1 MFWSAKTN
9 ILDFVSFK
17 FTKLWATDSHALC
30 SSDDMCVPSV
40 REGLA
45 PHLFPLSDVDRVHR
59 AGADLISLLEKPR
72 AGQELWVLVI
82 SILDSDGGTGAD
94 IVVLSSVHFLK

>member
-1 MFWSAKTN
+1 M
-9 ILDFVSFK
+9 
-17 FTKLWATDSHALC
+17 
-30 SSDDMCVPSV
+30 PSV

-45 PHLFPLSDVDRVHR
+45 PDLFPLSDVDRVHR
-59 AGADLISLLEKPR
+59 AGADLISLLLEKPC

-82 SILDSDGGTGAD
+82 SILDSDGDTGAD

>member
-1 MFWSAKTN
+1 
-9 ILDFVSFK
+9 
-17 FTKLWATDSHALC
+17 
-30 SSDDMCVPSV
+30 MCVPSV

-45 PHLFPLSDVDRVHR
+45 PDLFPLSDVDRVHR
-59 AGADLISLLEKPR
+59 AGADLISLLLEKPR

-82 SILDSDGGTGAD
+82 SILDSDGDTGAD